1 MPLDKIFTTSGQTKI
16 LVGVNGLLVCQCC
29 GEPLEVCEGVTC
41 SSAGFTIEVPSAGTF
56 TAAYVGIVSGGFRD
70 GFYRWRYD
78 NTDSEEDCDAIVFE
92 VYIDPVNCRLYMYV
106 TLQHWIEEFSY
117 FDTGIGDASDGMT
130 FLGAGEE
137 PTVLPVSCS
146 FSDFDTY
153 LFFHSGDVSILD
165 ACSIPYSTSGVP
177 GGYAAKVAVKLS
189 H

>member
-1 MPLDKIFTTSGQTKI
+1 MPLTKVYTTDAGTKL
-16 LVGVNGLLVCQCC
+16 LVGSTGKLVCQCC

-41 SSAGFTIEVPSAGTF
+41 SSAGFTIEIPGIGIV
-56 TAAYVGIVSGGFRD
+56 TAPYVGIVSGGFRD
-70 GFYRWRYD
+70 GFYRWRFD
-78 NTDSEEDCDAIVFE
+78 DSESEEDCVAIVFE

-137 PTVLPVSCS
+137 PSVLPESCS

-165 ACSIPYSTSGVP
+165 ACGVTYDTTGLP